1 MLSVIKLRLLRLRD
15 DVMVFALMTAMA
27 LGFTAIFGAS
37 FDSYKPAVLIV
48 DEDNSYYSEYLIN
61 ELRQNKGFSFEDSDL
76 KAASE
81 EIEEGNAVMALLI
94 KRGFHENIESGKDV
108 SLGIIKVKDD
118 MVILTIQELVSSIT
132 LKMAGSIRIS
142 NVTADFIKS
151 VKPEADIQEIKAS
164 AYNNVIDSW
173 KYKNPM
179 TVTATVAETGADSG
193 YDGLMHSMIGFTIF
207 FSMYT
212 MVFSIGTILSDKQY
226 KTWERML
233 VSPVSRASILGGTM
247 TVSYLTGAVQMGV
260 LILCGKY
267 LLKIDWGNSMPGVL
281 LVSAAFVFSVTS
293 LGLMLSSFIKTQGQL
308 GTLAPI
314 VLTSTSMLGGCMWP
328 LEIVNNKALLF
339 LAELTPQKWA
349 MQGIESIASMG
360 MGFEAAILP
369 TIVLVGMGLIYF
381 VIGVKTLNQEQ
392 HS

>member
-27 LGFTAIFGAS
+27 LGFTAIFGVS
-37 FDSYKPAVLIV
+37 FDSYKPTVLIV

-61 ELRQNKGFSFEDSDL
+61 ELRQNKGFNFKNSDL
-76 KAASE
+76 KIASE
-81 EIEEGNAVMALLI
+81 EIEEGDAVVALLI
-94 KRGFHENIESGKDV
+94 KQGFHGNIENGKDV
-108 SLGIIKVKDD
+108 SLGLMKVKDD
-118 MVILTIQELVSSIT
+118 IAMLTIQELASSIT

-142 NVTADFIKS
+142 DVTVDFIKS
-151 VKPEADIQEIKAS
+151 VKPEADMQEIKTS
-164 AYNNVIDSW
+164 AYNNVMDSW
-173 KYKNPM
+173 KYKNPI
-179 TVTATVAETGADSG
+179 TVTATVAKTGADSS

-267 LLKIDWGNSMPGVL
+267 LLKIDWGNSVQGVL

-293 LGLMLSSFIKTQGQL
+293 LGLMMSSFIKTQGQL

-349 MQGIESIASMG
+349 MQGIEGIASQG
-360 MGFEAAILP
+360 MGFEAAIFP
-369 TIVLVGMGLIYF
+369 TIVLMGMGLIYF
-381 VIGVKTLNQEQ
+381 IIGVKTLR
-392 HS
+392 